1 MPSPVRTESRQ
12 TSRGQALS
20 GAGEATTLKKFIGI
34 KACVFDA
41 YGTLLDVHSAVGR
54 HRARLGGKADAVSA
68 MWRAK
73 QLEYMWLRTILD
85 RYVDFW
91 RLTQDG
97 LDYALDAHGVDDAAL
112 RDDLLDAYLR
122 LDCYP
127 EVSGVLRTL
136 RDAGLRTAILSSASP
151 MMLETAVES
160 AGIGDLLDAIFSAD
174 ELGMHKPSA
183 EAYQLAMDE
192 FALGRG
198 QTSFQSSNGWDAA
211 GAATFGYRVVWC
223 NRLGQARERL
233 PDEPDAEITT
243 LDELP
248 AIVLP

>member
-1 MPSPVRTESRQ
+1 MT
-12 TSRGQALS
+12 
-20 GAGEATTLKKFIGI
+20 KFIGI

-41 YGTLLDVHSAVGR
+41 YGTLLDVHSAVER
-54 HRARLGGKADAVSA
+54 HRARLGDKAHAVSG

-91 RLTQDG
+91 RLTVDG
-97 LDYALDAHGVDDAAL
+97 LDFALDAHGVDDATL

-127 EVSGVLRTL
+127 DVPGVLSTL

-151 MMLETAVES
+151 MMLEAAVES
-160 AGIGDLLDAIFSAD
+160 AGIGDLLDAVISAD
-174 ELGMHKPSA
+174 ELGTHKPSA
-183 EAYQLAMDE
+183 EVYRLAME
-192 FALGRG
+192 ELGVGRG
-198 QTSFQSSNGWDAA
+198 QVSFVSSNGWDAA
-211 GAATFGYRVVWC
+211 AAATFGFRVAWC
-223 NRLGQARERL
+223 NRLGRVRERL
-233 PDEPDAEITT
+233 PDAPDVEIGT